1 MDADPC
7 EGKIDE
13 VKPWIRRKVTPS
25 NKITSIEVA
34 QNSNSKYL
42 RGHPFVIFETAEG
55 ASNSIELL
63 NKSCFESRRIT
74 AHLTFQG
81 PTEGEAYKEPHES
94 RDPPTSKAEPIVG
107 PSRLTD
113 DQLYGERSHHS
124 KHNDSD
130 KKRSSNGT
138 SSSSRRTNPQSGK
151 KSSSKKRTSLD
162 KMPDND
168 PGQPIVVNGS
178 SRRRDQRW

>member
-1 MDADPC
+1 M
-7 EGKIDE
+7 
-13 VKPWIRRKVTPS
+13 
-25 NKITSIEVA
+25 
-34 QNSNSKYL
+34 
-42 RGHPFVIFETAEG
+42 IFETAEG

-74 AHLTFQG
+74 AQLTFQG

-130 KKRSSNGT
+130 KKRSSNGM

-151 KSSSKKRTSLD
+151 KSPSKKRSSLD
-162 KMPDND
+162 KCPTMIQGNPSLSTGRPAGETSGDSEIGNF
-168 PGQPIVVNGS
+168 PSKIITPVHS
-178 SRRRDQRW
+178 STKYATKRIAKLIKCN